1 MRYFVTISVPFCY
14 ILKNMKKIGFDNKKY
29 LRLQSQNISK
39 RVAKFNKLY
48 LEFGG
53 KLFDD
58 NHASRVLPGFEP
70 DSKIKMLL
78 KLKDKVEIVL
88 VINANDIEKNKMR
101 SDLGITYSQDLLRL
115 IDSFNLVDLQI
126 GGVVITHFNKQIEA
140 IKLRKNLK
148 KSKIKVAYHYTIE
161 NYPNNIDHIL
171 SDNGFGKNEYLETS
185 REIIVVTAPGP
196 GSGKMATCLSQMYH
210 DNKRGLKSGYAKFET
225 FPIWNLPLNHP
236 VNLAY
241 EAATIDLS
249 DVNMID
255 PFHLEAY
262 KKIAINY
269 NRDVEVFPVLND
281 LLIRVMGKQIYK
293 SPTDM
298 GVNMVGNCICDDEVC
313 QKAAKDEI
321 IRRYFDTEIQVRKDA
336 LPEDV
341 LYKMET
347 IMNKAGV
354 TKDDRLVAVKAKHLA
369 DKTGEPAVAI
379 EYDGKI
385 ITGKTSKLMGASAAA
400 LLNAMKIAGNIP
412 DVHLLSERVLAPI
425 QELKTT
431 YLHGHNPRLHTDEV
445 LIALAVDSI
454 TSDICDRA
462 LKALKNLEGC
472 DVHSSV
478 LLSQVD
484 INVFKKLGM
493 HLTMDPIYQT
503 KKLYHPR

>member
-1 MRYFVTISVPFCY
+1 
-14 ILKNMKKIGFDNKKY
+14 MKKTGFDNAKY
-29 LRLQSQNISK
+29 LKLQSQNISR
-39 RVAKFNKLY
+39 RVRKFSKLY

-70 DSKIKMLL
+70 DAKIKMLL
-78 KLKDKVEIVL
+78 KLKDKVEMVL

-115 IDSFNLVDLQI
+115 IDSFNVVGLQI
-126 GGVVITHFNKQIEA
+126 GGVVITHFNKQPEA
-140 IKLRKNLK
+140 VRLRKNLE
-148 KSKIKVAYHYTIE
+148 KSKISVAYHYAIE
-161 NYPNNIDHIL
+161 NYPNNVDYIL
-171 SDNGFGKNEYLETS
+171 SDNGFGKNEYLETT

-210 DNKRGLKSGYAKFET
+210 DNKHGLKSGYAKFET

-241 EAATIDLS
+241 EAATVDLS

-262 KKIAINY
+262 NKIAINY

-281 LLIRVMGKQIYK
+281 LLVRIMGKQIYK

-298 GVNMVGNCICDDEVC
+298 GVNMVGNCISDHEVC

-321 IRRYFDTEIQVRKDA
+321 IRRYYDTEIEVRR
-336 LPEDV
+336 DV
-341 LYKMET
+341 LGEDSLFKMET

-354 TKDDRLVAVKAKHLA
+354 SKKDRKVAVAANKLA
-369 DKTGEPAVAI
+369 QKTNEPAVAI
-379 EYDGKI
+379 EYNGQI
-385 ITGKTSKLMGASAAA
+385 ITGKTSKLMGAASAA
-400 LLNAMKIAGNIP
+400 LLNAAKKAAELP
-412 DVHLLSERVLAPI
+412 DIHLLSEKVLTPI
-425 QELKTT
+425 QELKTQ
-431 YLHGHNPRLHTDEV
+431 YLKGHNPRLHTDEV

-454 TSDICDRA
+454 TSDICARA
-462 LKALKNLEGC
+462 LTALEKLKGC
-472 DVHSSV
+472 EVHSSV
-478 LLSQVD
+478 ILSQVD
-484 INVFKKLGM
+484 VNVFKKLGM
-493 HLTMDPIYQT
+493 NLTMDPIYQT
-503 KKLYHPR
+503 KKLYHSK

>member
-1 MRYFVTISVPFCY
+1 
-14 ILKNMKKIGFDNKKY
+14 MKAGFDYQKY
-29 LRLQSQNISK
+29 IKLQSQNIQK

-78 KLKDKVEIVL
+78 NLKEKVEMVL
-88 VINANDIEKNKMR
+88 VINADHIEKNKIR

-115 IDSFNLVDLQI
+115 IDAFQAVGLTI
-126 GGVVITHFNKQIEA
+126 GGVVITHFNKQEEA
-140 IKLRKNLK
+140 VKLRKKLE

-161 NYPNNIDHIL
+161 NYPNNVDFIL
-171 SDNGFGKNEYLETS
+171 SDNGFGKNEYLQTEK
-185 REIIVVTAPGP
+185 EIVVVTAPGP
-196 GSGKMATCLSQMYH
+196 GSGKMATCLSQMFH
-210 DNKRGLKSGYAKFET
+210 DNKHGLKSGYAKFET

-241 EAATIDLS
+241 EAATADLS

-262 KKIAINY
+262 KKIAVNY

-281 LLIRVMGKQIYK
+281 LLKRIMGKQIYK

-298 GVNMVGNCICDDEVC
+298 GVNMIGKCLSNDEIC

-321 IRRYFDTEIQVRKDA
+321 IRRYYDAAIQVRKD
-336 LPEDV
+336 LLSEDV
-341 LYKMET
+341 LFKMET

-354 TKDDRLVAVKAKHLA
+354 TKDDRKVALAANELA
-369 DKTGEPAVAI
+369 DRTKEPAVAI
-379 EYDGKI
+379 EYNGQI
-385 ITGKTSKLMGASAAA
+385 ITGKTSKLMGSSSAA
-400 LLNAMKIAGNIP
+400 LLNVLKIAAGIK
-412 DVHLLSERVLAPI
+412 DVHLLSEFVLKPI

-431 YLHGHNPRLHTDEV
+431 YLKGNNPRLHTNEV
-445 LIALAVDSI
+445 LVALAIES
-454 TSDICDRA
+454 TNNELCAKA
-462 LKALKNLEGC
+462 LKALELLKGC
-472 DVHSSV
+472 QAHSSV
-478 LLSQVD
+478 ILSEVD
-484 INVFKKLGM
+484 INTFKKLGIN
-493 HLTMDPIYQT
+493 LTQDPVYQT
-503 KKLYHPR
+503 KKLYHSK

>member
-1 MRYFVTISVPFCY
+1 
-14 ILKNMKKIGFDNKKY
+14 MKKIGFDNEKY
-29 LRLQSQNISK
+29 IKLQSQNIAK
-39 RVAKFNKLY
+39 RVSRFNKLY

-70 DSKIKMLL
+70 DTKIKMLL
-78 KLKDKVEIVL
+78 NLKDKVEMVL
-88 VINANDIEKNKMR
+88 VINANHIEMNKTR

-115 IDSFNLVDLQI
+115 IDSFNAVELKI
-126 GGVVITHFNKQIEA
+126 GGVVITHFNKQQEA
-140 IKLRKNLK
+140 IRLRKNLE
-148 KSKIKVAYHYTIE
+148 KSKIKVAYHYTID
-161 NYPNNIDHIL
+161 NYPNNVDNIL
-171 SDNGFGKNEYLETS
+171 SDNGFGKNEYLETNGK
-185 REIIVVTAPGP
+185 IIVVTAPGP

-262 KKIAINY
+262 QKIAINY

-281 LLIRVMGKQIYK
+281 LLKRIMGKQIYK

-298 GVNMVGNCICDDEVC
+298 GVNMAGYCLSDDKVC
-313 QKAAKDEI
+313 QEAAKAEI
-321 IRRYFDTEIQVRKDA
+321 IRRYYDAMIDVRRDILNEDT
-336 LPEDV
+336 

-347 IMNKAGV
+347 IMNKVGV
-354 TKDDRLVAVKAKHLA
+354 TKDDRIVAVKANELA
-369 DKTGEPAVAI
+369 SKTKQPAVAI
-379 EYDGKI
+379 EYEGQI

-400 LLNAMKIAGNIP
+400 LLNAMKIAAGLP
-412 DVHLLSERVLAPI
+412 DVHILSEQVLTPI
-425 QELKTT
+425 QELKTKS
-431 YLHGHNPRLHTDEV
+431 LKGHNPRLHTDEV
-445 LIALAVDSI
+445 LIAVAVDSI
-454 TSDICDRA
+454 SSEECDKA
-462 LKALKNLEGC
+462 LKALDKLEGC
-472 DVHSSV
+472 NVHSSV
-478 LLSQVD
+478 ILSQVD
-484 INVFKKLGM
+484 VNVFKKLGM

-503 KKLYHPR
+503 KKLYHAK

>member
-1 MRYFVTISVPFCY
+1 
-14 ILKNMKKIGFDNKKY
+14 MKKTGFDNEKY
-29 LRLQSQNISK
+29 IKLQSQNIRK
-39 RVAKFNKLY
+39 RVSKFNKLY

-78 KLKDKVEIVL
+78 KLKDKVEMVL

-115 IDSFNLVDLQI
+115 IDSFIAVELNI
-126 GGVVITHFNKQIEA
+126 GGVVITHFSKQAEA
-140 IKLRKNLK
+140 IRLRKNLE
-148 KSKIKVAYHYTIE
+148 KSNIKVAYHYAIE
-161 NYPNNIDHIL
+161 NYPNNIELIL
-171 SDNGFGKNEYLETS
+171 SDVGFGRNEYLQTTK
-185 REIIVVTAPGP
+185 EIIVVTAPGP

-210 DNKRGLKSGYAKFET
+210 DNKHGLKSGYAKFET

-241 EAATIDLS
+241 EAATVYLS

-262 KKIAINY
+262 NSIAINY

-281 LLIRVMGKQIYK
+281 LLIKIMGKQIYK

-313 QKAAKDEI
+313 QEAAKAEI
-321 IRRYFDTEIQVRKDA
+321 IRRYYDTEIAVRRDI
-336 LPEDV
+336 LPEEV
-341 LYKMET
+341 LFKLDT
-347 IMNKAGV
+347 IMNKVSV
-354 TKDDRLVAVKAKHLA
+354 TKEDRLVAVKANELA
-369 DKTGEPAVAI
+369 RKTKQPAVAI
-379 EYDGKI
+379 EYNGQI
-385 ITGKTSKLMGASAAA
+385 ITGKTSKLMGADSAA
-400 LLNAMKIAGNIP
+400 LLNAAKIAGEIP
-412 DVHLLSERVLAPI
+412 DIHLLSEKVLQPI
-425 QELKTT
+425 QELKTK
-431 YLHGHNPRLHTDEV
+431 YLKGHNPRLHTDEV

-454 TSDICDRA
+454 TSDICDKA
-462 LKALKNLEGC
+462 LKALEKLEGC

-478 LLSQVD
+478 ILSEVD
-484 INVFKKLGM
+484 VNVFKKLGM

-503 KKLYHPR
+503 KKLYHAK

>member
-1 MRYFVTISVPFCY
+1 
-14 ILKNMKKIGFDNKKY
+14 MKKIGFDNKKY

-140 IKLRKNLK
+140 IKLRKNLE

-336 LPEDV
+336 L
-341 LYKMET
+341 
-347 IMNKAGV
+347 
-354 TKDDRLVAVKAKHLA
+354 
-369 DKTGEPAVAI
+369 
-379 EYDGKI
+379 
-385 ITGKTSKLMGASAAA
+385 S
-400 LLNAMKIAGNIP
+400 
-412 DVHLLSERVLAPI
+412 
-425 QELKTT
+425 
-431 YLHGHNPRLHTDEV
+431 
-445 LIALAVDSI
+445 
-454 TSDICDRA
+454 
-462 LKALKNLEGC
+462 
-472 DVHSSV
+472 
-478 LLSQVD
+478 
-484 INVFKKLGM
+484 
-493 HLTMDPIYQT
+493 
-503 KKLYHPR
+503 

>member
-1 MRYFVTISVPFCY
+1 
-14 ILKNMKKIGFDNKKY
+14 MKKTGFDNAKY
-29 LRLQSQNISK
+29 LKLQSQNISR
-39 RVAKFNKLY
+39 RVKKFSKLY

-70 DSKIKMLL
+70 DAKIKMLL

-115 IDSFNLVDLQI
+115 IDSFNVVGLRI
-126 GGVVITHFNKQIEA
+126 GGVVITHFNKQPEA
-140 IKLRKNLK
+140 VRLRKNLE
-148 KSKIKVAYHYTIE
+148 KSKISVAYHYAIE
-161 NYPNNIDHIL
+161 NYPNNIDNIL
-171 SDNGFGKNEYLETS
+171 SDNGFGKNEYLETT

-210 DNKRGLKSGYAKFET
+210 DNKHGLKSGYAKFET

-241 EAATIDLS
+241 EAATVDLS

-262 KKIAINY
+262 NKIAINY

-281 LLIRVMGKQIYK
+281 LLVRIMGKQIYK

-298 GVNMVGNCICDDEVC
+298 GVNMVGNCISDDEVC

-321 IRRYFDTEIQVRKDA
+321 IRRYYDTEIEVRR
-336 LPEDV
+336 DV
-341 LYKMET
+341 LGEDSLFKMET

-354 TKDDRLVAVKAKHLA
+354 SKKDRKVAVAANKLA
-369 DKTGEPAVAI
+369 QKTNEPAVAI
-379 EYDGKI
+379 EYNGQV
-385 ITGKTSKLMGASAAA
+385 ITGKTSKLMGAASAA
-400 LLNAMKIAGNIP
+400 LLNAAKKAAELP
-412 DVHLLSERVLAPI
+412 DIHLLSEKVLTPI
-425 QELKTT
+425 QELKTQ
-431 YLHGHNPRLHTDEV
+431 YLKGHNPRLHTDEV

-462 LKALKNLEGC
+462 LKALEKLKGC
-472 DVHSSV
+472 EVHSSV
-478 LLSQVD
+478 ILSQVD
-484 INVFKKLGM
+484 VNVFKKLGM
-493 HLTMDPIYQT
+493 NLTMDPIYQT
-503 KKLYHPR
+503 KKLYHSK

>member
-1 MRYFVTISVPFCY
+1 MSKV
-14 ILKNMKKIGFDNKKY
+14 GFDNAKY
-29 LRLQSQNISK
+29 IRLQSQNIAR

-78 KLKDKVEIVL
+78 KIKDKVEIVL

-115 IDSFNLVDLQI
+115 IDSFHAVDLQI
-126 GGVVITHFNKQIEA
+126 GGVVITHFNKQSEA
-140 IKLRKNLK
+140 VKLK
-148 KSKIKVAYHYTIE
+148 KSLEKSGIKVAYHYAIE
-161 NYPNNIDHIL
+161 NYPNNVELIL

-210 DNKRGLKSGYAKFET
+210 DNKHGLKSGYAKFET

-241 EAATIDLS
+241 EAATVDLS

-281 LLIRVMGKQIYK
+281 LLIRIMGKQIYK

-298 GVNMVGNCICDDEVC
+298 GVNMVGKCICDDEVC
-313 QKAAKDEI
+313 QQAARNEI
-321 IRRYFDTEIQVRKDA
+321 IRRYYDTAIEVRRDILGEDA
-336 LPEDV
+336 LF
-341 LYKMET
+341 KMET

-354 TKDDRLVAVKAKHLA
+354 TKEDRKVSIAANELA
-369 DKTGEPAVAI
+369 AKTGEPAVAI
-379 EYDGKI
+379 EYEGKI

-400 LLNAMKIAGNIP
+400 LLNAIKVAGEVP
-412 DVHLLSERVLAPI
+412 DIHILSQKVLEPI
-425 QELKTT
+425 QELKTK
-431 YLHGHNPRLHTDEV
+431 YLKGNNPRLHTDEV
-445 LIALAVDSI
+445 LIALAVDSV
-454 TSDICDRA
+454 TSDYCAMA
-462 LKALKNLEGC
+462 LQALEKLKGC
-472 DVHSSV
+472 DVHSTV
-478 LLSQVD
+478 ILSEVD
-484 INVFKKLGM
+484 VKTFKKLGM
-493 HLTMDPIYQT
+493 HLTQDPIYQT
-503 KKLYHPR
+503 KKLYHAK

>member
-1 MRYFVTISVPFCY
+1 
-14 ILKNMKKIGFDNKKY
+14 MKKTGFDNAKY
-29 LRLQSQNISK
+29 LKLQSQNISR
-39 RVAKFNKLY
+39 RVKKFSKLY

-70 DSKIKMLL
+70 DAKIKMLL

-115 IDSFNLVDLQI
+115 IDSFNVVGLQI
-126 GGVVITHFNKQIEA
+126 GGVVITHFNKQPEA
-140 IKLRKNLK
+140 VRLRKNLE
-148 KSKIKVAYHYTIE
+148 KSKISVAYHYAIE
-161 NYPNNIDHIL
+161 NYPNNVDYIL
-171 SDNGFGKNEYLETS
+171 SDNGFGKNEYLETT

-210 DNKRGLKSGYAKFET
+210 DNKHGLKSGYAKFET

-241 EAATIDLS
+241 EAATVDLS

-262 KKIAINY
+262 NKIAINY

-281 LLIRVMGKQIYK
+281 LLVRIMGKQIYK

-298 GVNMVGNCICDDEVC
+298 GVNMVGNCISDDEVC

-321 IRRYFDTEIQVRKDA
+321 IRRYYDTEIEVRR
-336 LPEDV
+336 DV
-341 LYKMET
+341 LGEDSLFKMET

-354 TKDDRLVAVKAKHLA
+354 SKKDRKVAVAANKLA
-369 DKTGEPAVAI
+369 QKTNEPAVAI
-379 EYDGKI
+379 EYNGQI
-385 ITGKTSKLMGASAAA
+385 ITGKTSKLMGAASAA
-400 LLNAMKIAGNIP
+400 LLNAAKKAAELP
-412 DVHLLSERVLAPI
+412 DIHLLSEKVLTPI
-425 QELKTT
+425 QELKTQ
-431 YLHGHNPRLHTDEV
+431 YLKGHNPRLHTDEV

-462 LKALKNLEGC
+462 LKALEKLKGC
-472 DVHSSV
+472 EVHSSV
-478 LLSQVD
+478 ILSQVD
-484 INVFKKLGM
+484 VNVFKKLGM
-493 HLTMDPIYQT
+493 NLTMDPIYQT
-503 KKLYHPR
+503 KKLYHSK

>member
-1 MRYFVTISVPFCY
+1 MDR
-14 ILKNMKKIGFDNKKY
+14 IGFDNKKY
-29 LRLQSQNISK
+29 IRLQSQNIRK
-39 RVAKFNKLY
+39 RVEKFNKLY

-78 KLKDKVEIVL
+78 KLKDKVEMVL
-88 VINANDIEKNKMR
+88 VINANHIEKNKMR

-115 IDSFNLVDLQI
+115 IDSFIAVDLRI
-126 GGVVITHFNKQIEA
+126 GGVVITHFSKQDEA
-140 IKLRKNLK
+140 IKLRKSLE
-148 KSKIKVAYHYTIE
+148 KSGIKVAYHYAIE
-161 NYPNNIDHIL
+161 NYPNNIDLIL

-210 DNKRGLKSGYAKFET
+210 DNKHGLKSGYAKFET

-241 EAATIDLS
+241 EAATVDLS

-262 KKIAINY
+262 QKIAINY

-281 LLIRVMGKQIYK
+281 LLIRVMGKQIYR

-313 QKAAKDEI
+313 QQAAKDEI
-321 IRRYFDTEIQVRKDA
+321 IRRYYDTEIEVRKDF

-341 LYKMET
+341 LFKIET

-354 TKDDRLVAVKAKHLA
+354 TKEDRKVAVVANELAK
-369 DKTGEPAVAI
+369 KTHEPAVAI
-379 EYDGKI
+379 EYNGQI
-385 ITGKTSKLMGASAAA
+385 ITGKTSKLMGAASAA
-400 LLNAMKIAGNIP
+400 LLNAVKIAGEIP
-412 DVHLLSERVLAPI
+412 DIHLLSEKVLTPI

-454 TSDICDRA
+454 TSDICD
-462 LKALKNLEGC
+462 KALKSLNKLKGC
-472 DVHSSV
+472 DVHSTV

-484 INVFKKLGM
+484 VNVFKKLGM
-493 HLTMDPIYQT
+493 HLTMDPVYQT
-503 KKLYHPR
+503 KKLYHAK